1 MAQSAPEIAV
11 IGAGI
16 GGMAAAVL
24 LHRAGF
30 TVRVHEQAGEF
41 LRLGAGIQQSPNAV
55 KVLRA
60 LGIEDRVRAVANAP
74 DAINHRDGTTGDLK
88 YERRIGAFIE
98 QKYNAPHLLLHRGDL
113 HAAITACL
121 PESCLRLGHR
131 LENLSETAEG
141 VTLDFANG
149 ARARADIVIGAD
161 GVHSTVRDLVFGK
174 TPGRF
179 TGRVAWRTIFP
190 ANLLPDPA
198 VAETTKWWGKDRHI
212 VIYFTKPDR
221 SEVYF
226 VTSTPEPNYSV
237 ESWSAVGD
245 MDELRAAYA
254 DFHPH
259 VRAVLAACPAAH
271 KWALLER
278 DPMPQWSTQRITLL
292 GDACHPMTPYMAQ
305 GAATAL
311 EDAMV
316 LSRCLAQFP
325 DDGLQHYEAARKS
338 RTALIQNASG
348 RNDLDNFKAVAETVY
363 GYDATT
369 ADIWSLSD
377 DDRIV

>member
-1 MAQSAPEIAV
+1 MGEAAPDIAI

-16 GGMAAAVL
+16 GGLVAAAL

-30 TVRVHEQAGEF
+30 PVRVYEQAREF
-41 LRLGAGIQQSPNAV
+41 QRLGAGIQQSPNAV
-55 KVLRA
+55 KVLRG
-60 LGIEDRVRAVANAP
+60 LGIEGRVREVAYAP
-74 DAINHRDGTTGDLK
+74 DAINHRDGYTGALK
-88 YERRIGAFIE
+88 YERKIGAFIE

-113 HAAITACL
+113 HAAIASCL
-121 PESCLRLGHR
+121 PENCLRLGHR
-131 LENLSETAEG
+131 LESLSETADG
-141 VTLDFANG
+141 VTLDFVGGAN
-149 ARARADIVIGAD
+149 ARADIVIGAD

-190 ANLLPDPA
+190 ASLLPNPT
-198 VAETTKWWGKDRHI
+198 VAETTKWWGRDRHI

-245 MDELRAAYA
+245 MEQLRAAYA
-254 DFHPH
+254 DFHPD
-259 VRAVLAACPAAH
+259 VRAVLASCPAAH

-278 DPMPQWSTQRITLL
+278 DPMPQWSTRRVTLL

-305 GAATAL
+305 GAATAM

-316 LSRCLAQFP
+316 LARCLAQFP
-325 DDGLQHYEAARKS
+325 EDGLHRYQETRKA
-338 RTALIQNASG
+338 RTAMIQNASG
-348 RNDLDNFKAVAETVY
+348 RNDLDNFKAVAEAVY
-363 GYDATT
+363 GYDAT
-369 ADIWSLSD
+369 AVELAA
-377 DDRIV
+377 